1 MILQIYEDYFS
12 YLRVI
17 AAIILPLASI
27 LVLFLFFRRSR
38 NPRSRSWSLGMMML
52 SSIFLWLFIGL
63 SLILCYTL
71 SELYEYQ
78 PEVALRTVFGTA
90 LLLAVLGGLPLS
102 LLLTRFSPRI
112 VLSRVKNLSPPK
124 PATAISFDALR
135 RTMGVTDA
143 ELMISKTTVPISFAV
158 EVHRPIIVV
167 SEKLLSLLKKDEI
180 EAVMAHE
187 LAHVKNSDTVL
198 KAMVTAYKTALPQD
212 PIIRLVEAAFHRER
226 EMVADETA
234 ARTTKKPLSLASALL
249 KISDAFPKNA
259 LRSYGTLSILGS
271 GRTLLSRH
279 PPTKQRIQQLV
290 RLAEIYGSGT
300 H

>member
-158 EVHRPIIVV
+158 EVHKPIIVM
-167 SEKLLSLLKKDEI
+167 SEELLSLLKKDEI

-187 LAHVKNSDTVL
+187 LAHVKNSDTAL

-226 EMVADETA
+226 EMVADEIA

>member
-1 MILQIYEDYFS
+1 LILEIYEAYFS
-12 YLRVI
+12 TFRVL

-27 LVLFLFFRRSR
+27 LVLFLFFRRSS

-52 SSIFLWLFIGL
+52 ASIFFWLFIGL
-63 SLILCYTL
+63 SLVLCYTL

-78 PEVALRTVFGTA
+78 PEAAVRTVFGTV
-90 LLLAVLGGLPLS
+90 LLLAILGGLPLS

-112 VLSRVKNLSPPK
+112 VLAKVKNLSPPK
-124 PATAISFDALR
+124 PDTAITFHALC
-135 RTMGVTDA
+135 RTMGVADA
-143 ELMISKTTVPISFAV
+143 ELMISKTNVPISFAV
-158 EVHRPIIVV
+158 EVQKPIIVM
-167 SEKLLSLLKKDEI
+167 SQKLLSLLKKDEI

-187 LAHVKNSDTVL
+187 LAHVKNSDTAL
-198 KAMVTAYKTALPQD
+198 KAMVTAYKTALPHD

-234 ARTTKKPLSLASALL
+234 ARTTEKPLSLASALL
-249 KISDAFPKNA
+249 KIYRAFPKKD
-259 LRSYGTLSILGS
+259 LGSYGTLSILGT
-271 GRTLLSRH
+271 GKTLLSRH
-279 PPTKQRIQQLV
+279 PPLRQRVQQLV

>member
-102 LLLTRFSPRI
+102 LLLARFSPRI

-158 EVHRPIIVV
+158 EVHKPIIVM
-167 SEKLLSLLKKDEI
+167 SEELLSLLKKDEI

-187 LAHVKNSDTVL
+187 LAHVKNSDTAL

-226 EMVADETA
+226 EMVADEIA

>member
-1 MILQIYEDYFS
+1 LILQIYEDYFS

-124 PATAISFDALR
+124 PATAIFFDALR

-158 EVHRPIIVV
+158 EVHKPIIVM
-167 SEKLLSLLKKDEI
+167 SEELLSLLKKDEI

-187 LAHVKNSDTVL
+187 LAHVKNSDTAL

-226 EMVADETA
+226 EMVADEIA

>member
-1 MILQIYEDYFS
+1 
-12 YLRVI
+12 
-17 AAIILPLASI
+17 
-27 LVLFLFFRRSR
+27 
-38 NPRSRSWSLGMMML
+38 ML
-52 SSIFLWLFIGL
+52 SSIFFWLFIGL
-63 SLILCYTL
+63 SLVLCYTL

-78 PEVALRTVFGTA
+78 PAAAVRTVFGTV
-90 LLLAVLGGLPLS
+90 LLLAILGGLPLS
-102 LLLTRFSPRI
+102 ILLTRFSPRI
-112 VLSRVKNLSPPK
+112 VLAKVKNLSPPK

-158 EVHRPIIVV
+158 EVHKPIIVM
-167 SEKLLSLLKKDEI
+167 SEELLSLLKKDEI

-187 LAHVKNSDTVL
+187 LAHVKNSDTAL

-226 EMVADETA
+226 EMVADEIA

-271 GRTLLSRH
+271 GKTLLSRH
-279 PPTKQRIQQLV
+279 PPIKQRIQQLV
-290 RLAEIYGSGT
+290 RLAEIYGSRT